1 MSDSQWKN
9 NPHSLE
15 KLQLCLSASV
25 SLQNVMVWFRK
36 TTTTKNTA
44 SVSSVMFALIFY
56 IWVPDKLLAKH
67 NLYCIW
73 IENIILLNIQFYFTE
88 GWQMIGKMVALLY
101 LLLLSTERE
110 GSLDLNG
117 LKHSWEILEFW
128 EYFLEEQCSI
138 PIVQSHRTE
147 AVLMACGGPTP

>member
-117 LKHSWEILEFW
+117 LKHPCEILEFW

>member
-117 LKHSWEILEFW
+117 LKHPWEILEFW